1 MGQIKSKERVSSH
14 GEVFTN
20 KREVCA
26 MLDMVQ
32 SECGRIESWFFERIT
47 TKLIR
52 LTGALSLGEVLRGV
66 GVSHSVNWGFVGGN
80 VRNVKR

>member
-32 SECGRIESWFFERIT
+32 SECERIESRFLEKIT
-47 TKLIR
+47 TELIR
-52 LTGALSLGEVLRGV
+52 LTGVLSLGVSQGVLGCRIA
-66 GVSHSVNWGFVGGN
+66 
-80 VRNVKR
+80 